1 MYREAALRP
10 QPTLVIDGSRYDVD
24 YFGMDDGRSDE
35 PTDARRFI
43 FQLGQ
48 GLMIYLYVVQA
59 GSVEKPGHFFHTFWT
74 KDCAV
79 AEVEMEDHGAP
90 GRVEGSFEVP
100 VLFPLLQID
109 GGRSRY
115 RVESARFRAT
125 PSDQA
130 QGLELVFQLSG
141 EGGPARLVWER
152 EGGYRL
158 EREGREPQPLGPEF
172 AFGD

>member
-1 MYREAALRP
+1 MYREAPLRP
-10 QPTLVIDGSRYDVD
+10 QPTLVIDGSSYDVD
-24 YFGMDDGRSDE
+24 YFGMDDGQSDE

-59 GSVEKPGHFFHTFWT
+59 GSVAQPGHFFHTFWT

-90 GRVEGSFEVP
+90 SRVQGEFEVP
-100 VLFPLLQID
+100 VLFPLVQID

-115 RVESARFRAT
+115 RVEGARFRAT
-125 PSDQA
+125 LSEQGQA
-130 QGLELVFQLSG
+130 LELVFQLSG
-141 EGGPARLVWER
+141 EGGTARLVWER
-152 EGGYRL
+152 GNGYRL
-158 EREGREPQPLGPEF
+158 ERDGAEPRALGPEF